1 MMGECNSRICF
12 CSLST
17 FIQRTSLSAF
27 GLEERQLA
35 NAVDGFLVC
44 LWRQATGAESRQHCA
59 LCAAGC
65 LAQPVINIRA
75 GVTSERAGTVAFG
88 EMDHFSGWIPV
99 CQLRRPVVCSV
110 TQSGEVDRDSDGT
123 GTSRLFSPFS
133 VLLKVLCAP
142 NTSVR
147 RHGRVLGNASELRA
161 NWFLP
166 SEMLSLS

>member
-1 MMGECNSRICF
+1 METGHGEQRAVSTVRSALPAA
-12 CSLST
+12 SLSL
-17 FIQRTSLSAF
+17 SL
-27 GLEERQLA
+27 
-35 NAVDGFLVC
+35 
-44 LWRQATGAESRQHCA
+44 
-59 LCAAGC
+59 
-65 LAQPVINIRA
+65 
-75 GVTSERAGTVAFG
+75 TSEPVSPARAETVAFG